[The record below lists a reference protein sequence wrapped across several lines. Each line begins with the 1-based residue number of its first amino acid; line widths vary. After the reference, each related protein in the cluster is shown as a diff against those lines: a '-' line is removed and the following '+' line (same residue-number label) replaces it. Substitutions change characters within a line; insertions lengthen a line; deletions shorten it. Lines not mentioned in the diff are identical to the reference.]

1 MKTLERYAILAAL
14 MQELSCRDSWCGET
28 HIQKAAYLA
37 QELLGVP
44 LGYAFRLYKHGPYS
58 FDVRDE
64 LSCMRADDVVEIQ
77 PQSYPYGPRLH
88 PTSLGER
95 VIEKHAGLVEQHR
108 PALRFVAETFGS
120 KGVAELERLST
131 AYLVTRQAV
140 ADHST
145 EDRAQRLRKLK
156 PHISVDDALV
166 AMKDVDAMIESA
178 NRVVLTP

>member
-1 MKTLERYAILAAL
+1 MKMLERYAVLAAL
-14 MQELSCRDSWCGET
+14 MQELGRRDSWCGET

-37 QELLGVP
+37 QELFGVP
-44 LGYAFRLYKHGPYS
+44 FGYAFRLYKHGPYS

-64 LSCMRADDVVEIQ
+64 LGAMRADDIVEIQ

-88 PTSLGER
+88 PTPLGER
-95 VIEKHAGLVEQHR
+95 VMEKHASVVEQHR

-131 AYLVTRQAV
+131 AYLVTRQAG

-156 PHISVDDALV
+156 PHISVDDALI
-166 AMKDVDAMIESA
+166 AMKDIDAVIARA
-178 NRVVLTP
+178 NRVEPTH